1 MKLLAFITIL
11 CFFFSS
17 NTGIAQ
23 TPQSQKTDV
32 NKDIDP
38 LKVFERYV
46 QDGYGTPSVYKKLAN
61 GYYFKNE
68 YPAAKKWFEKLFQS
82 DQPISQT
89 YKARYIQTLRALK
102 IDATN
107 NPYITKVSSN

>member
-1 MKLLAFITIL
+1 MKLLAFITLL
-11 CFFFSS
+11 CFFCLS

-68 YPAAKKWFEKLFQS
+68 YLAAKKWFEKLFQS
-82 DQPISQT
+82 EQPIGQT
-89 YKARYIQTLRALK
+89 HKARYLQTLRALK
-102 IDATN
+102 IEITN
-107 NPYITKVSSN
+107 NPYIVTVSSN